1 MERTFVMIK
10 PDAVQRNLVG
20 EIIKRFEHKGLKMA
34 GMKFIKTSKELAE
47 ELYEVHQGK
56 HFYEGLVELATKSP
70 TIVMVWEGS
79 EAVKVARK
87 LIGATQPREAEPGTI
102 RGDYGM
108 GLPENIIHGSDSV
121 ENAKKEMEIFFK
133 PEELA
138 DYEKNADVW
147 LGKD

>member
-20 EIIKRFEHKGLKMA
+20 EIIKRFEQKGLKMA
-34 GMKFIKTSKELAE
+34 GMRFIKTSKELAE
-47 ELYEVHQGK
+47 ELYEVHQDK
-56 HFYEGLVELATKSP
+56 HFYEGLVDLATKSP

-121 ENAKKEMEIFFK
+121 ENAEKEMSIFFK
-133 PEELA
+133 PGELA
-138 DYEKNADVW
+138 EYEKNADVW